1 MVSPMTDQSTRM
13 TFPMRNT
20 TRRLLAAVTFA
31 AVAGCESTL
40 SVEPSTEVEVS
51 EAIVDAQSARAALAG
66 AYDALQSGSYYGG
79 DYLFFTELPTDN
91 AEHTG
96 TFTSFADVDL
106 HVTTADNTT
115 IEGMWD
121 AIYDGIGRA
130 NTLIA
135 LIPGVEQLEQEEK
148 DDIIGQAHLLRALH
162 YHNLVRIWG
171 EVPVRLQPPPNLD
184 ELASTTRATVDQ
196 VYQQILADL
205 TQAEQLMSDE
215 GRTRTGSIGA
225 VAALRSRVLL
235 YREDWSG
242 TEAAADAT
250 LEQGYELAGSFAAL
264 FEATGNSTP
273 EDIWRTSFTATE
285 FNNIGFYY
293 ISKSFG
299 GRRELAPTA
308 GLAAAFEPDDERGTW
323 SIKRDPSNRR
333 YGAKFPTTEGAEDLH
348 IIRLGEVLLN
358 KAEAQARQN
367 KLSDAVTTYNL
378 LRARAGVAPHQLG
391 TDVTSQQDVIDAILL
406 ERRRELAF
414 EGDRWPDLV
423 RTNRAESVL
432 DIEAFRTLFPIP
444 QNEID
449 VAPSIRQNSG
459 Y

>member
-1 MVSPMTDQSTRM
+1 MRM
-13 TFPMRNT
+13 T
-20 TRRLLAAVTFA
+20 TRRLLAVLTVA

-40 SVEPSTEVEVS
+40 SVEPSTEVETS
-51 EAIVDAQSARAALAG
+51 EAIIDAGSARAALAG

-79 DYLFFTELPTDN
+79 NYYFFTELPTDN
-91 AEHTG
+91 ADHTG
-96 TFTSFADVDL
+96 TFTTFADVDL
-106 HVTTADNTT
+106 YVTTADNST

-135 LIPGVEQLEQEEK
+135 KIPSVSGMEEAEK
-148 DDIIGQAHLLRALH
+148 NDILGQAHLLRALH
-162 YHNLVRIWG
+162 YHNLVRLWG
-171 EVPVRLQPPPNLD
+171 PVPIRTQPPPNLE
-184 ELASTTRATVDQ
+184 ELASTTRAPQDQ
-196 VYQQILADL
+196 VYTQILADL
-205 TQAEQLMSDE
+205 DKAAQLMTSE
-215 GRTRTGSIGA
+215 ARTRTGSKGA

-235 YREDWSG
+235 YKKDYVG
-242 TEAAADAT
+242 AEAAANTALT
-250 LEQGYELAGSFAAL
+250 FGYSLAPNFPDL

-273 EDIWRTSFTATE
+273 EDIWRASFTATE
-285 FNNIGFYY
+285 YNNIGFYY

-308 GLAAAFEPDDERGTW
+308 NLAAAFEAADVRGTW

-348 IIRLGEVLLN
+348 VIRLGEVLLN
-358 KAEAQARQN
+358 KAEAQARQG
-367 KLSDAVTTYNL
+367 KLAEALTTVNL
-378 LRARAGVAPHQLG
+378 LRVRARVAPLVLG
-391 TDVTSQQDVIDAILL
+391 ALTQQQVVDAILL

-423 RTNRAESVL
+423 RTDRAISVL
-432 DIEAFRTLFPIP
+432 GIPAFRTLFPIP

-449 VAPSIRQNSG
+449 VAPTIIQNSG